1 MQSLAAE
8 VNQTGVQTLSV
19 PDAFETDDSFAV
31 ELRNHG
37 EATHVHL
44 HLDDALSTVAT
55 IGTGNH
61 YVETDSTH
69 AVQVS
74 IEEGIPDTVHGKLKV
89 VTGYGSETHF
99 VDVTITPR
107 QKPPVDIDPE
117 LSTPSPSTSPPLSG
131 EQTLFT
137 PSQLVTVLPPI
148 ALSVIAV
155 IFALAAVLTG
165 GGTDPVLAVLAVVA
179 AVAAAAYVTLD

>member
-44 HLDDALSTVAT
+44 HLDDELSTVAS
-55 IGTGNH
+55 IATGNH
-61 YVETDSTH
+61 YVEADSTH
-69 AVQVS
+69 TVRVS
-74 IEEGIPDTVHGKLKV
+74 VNDSIPDTVHGKLKL

-99 VDVTITPR
+99 VDLTITPT
-107 QKPPVDIDPE
+107 QKPPVDIDPQLSKPNTGE
-117 LSTPSPSTSPPLSG
+117 APALSTVRLPVSS
-131 EQTLFT
+131 
-137 PSQLVTVLPPI
+137 SQLVTVLPTV
-148 ALSVIAV
+148 ALSTIAV

-165 GGTDPVLAVLAVVA
+165 SGTDPVLAVLAVVA
-179 AVAAAAYVTLD
+179 AIAAAAYVALH